1 MISLNLNVK
10 TCTEKIPEKEQ
21 LSQISK
27 KMEAIDEISQISKKM
42 EAIDEIS
49 QISKKMEDIDDICR
63 TSAKSLFILT
73 SRMWILENKIDEM
86 ANLTKNCFNNVET
99 KFRNTRLVYSSTFN
113 I

>member
-21 LSQISK
+21 L
-27 KMEAIDEISQISKKM
+27 SQISKKM

-99 KFRNTRLVYSSTFN
+99 KFRNTRLV
-113 I
+113 

>member
-21 LSQISK
+21 L
-27 KMEAIDEISQISKKM
+27 SQISKKM